1 MLDGMRRNAQSW
13 AIKAL
18 FGIIVLVFVF
28 WGVGGFQGS
37 EKAILATVDG
47 ERIETRD
54 FQKRYQ
60 NRLESLRQQREDLD
74 TQDLREMDFK
84 RRVFQQMVD
93 KKLLL
98 DEADRLGLIL
108 PRSRIRER
116 VQEME
121 VFQGEDKAFDETRYV
136 SVLRANR
143 MSPAQFEAGLQRD
156 ILVQKMNNLLAGPV
170 QPAPEQA
177 RDFFEYV
184 NIRGKVSYLA
194 FSAQDFLDKVDIS
207 QEEIKA
213 YYRDNKEAF
222 QEPATMK
229 MDYLKLTPKTLA
241 DSQKVPEEELRRY
254 YERNRQDFKQ
264 KDEVKARHILFTL
277 QENATEG
284 AAQKARERMLRL
296 RDRIQAGEMEFA
308 QAARE
313 HSQGPSASEGGS
325 LGWVAKGETLPAFQ
339 EKAFSLDHGQIG
351 DPVRTREGWH
361 LIKVV
366 DRREG
371 GVKSFDQVRDKVRQ
385 RVARDMG
392 AEALDKTLDRVLER
406 VFKGPDLAAAAEKE
420 GLDLKTTG
428 WFTRKEGPENLQLK
442 DKHLNQLFDLEPEQ
456 VTDVP
461 LILDNGYLLAQ
472 KVVEEE
478 ARTPEL
484 SEVRDRIAK
493 RLRRQ
498 KAAEMAQARAEE
510 ALEKVREGTEIPS
523 SLLDQMQESGQFSR
537 QGRIPELGANREIAR
552 DTFVAAE
559 GEWLPQVYQFE
570 DQYIVARVAAV
581 TPPSE
586 SAWEQQKDF
595 WIQRLT
601 ATRKQNVLDNL
612 VQALR
617 EDAEIDIK
625 TPEILRY

>member
-1 MLDGMRRNAQSW
+1 MLDGLRRNAQSW

-60 NRLESLRQQREDLD
+60 NRLESLRQERDDLD

-116 VQEME
+116 VQNME
-121 VFQGEDKAFDETRYV
+121 VFQGQNKAFNETRYV

-170 QPAPEQA
+170 EPAPQQA

-184 NIRGKVSYLA
+184 NIRGKVSYLGFA
-194 FSAQDFLDKVDIS
+194 AQDFLDEAEVS
-207 QEEIKA
+207 QEDIKA

-222 QEPATMK
+222 REPARMK
-229 MDYLKLTPKTLA
+229 MDYLELTPETLA
-241 DSQKVPEEELRRY
+241 DTQEVPEEELRRY
-254 YERNRQDFKQ
+254 YERNEQDFEQ
-264 KDEVKARHILFTL
+264 KDEVKARHILLSL
-277 QENATEG
+277 QENATEEV
-284 AAQKARERMLRL
+284 AQKARERMLRL

-308 QAARE
+308 EAARK

-339 EKAFSLDHGQIG
+339 EEAFSLDSGQIG

-361 LIKVV
+361 LIKVE

-371 GVKSFDQVRDKVRQ
+371 GVKPFDQVRDEVRQ

-392 AEALDKTLDRVLER
+392 AEDLDKTLDRVLER
-406 VFKGPDLAAAAEKE
+406 VFKESDLATAAEKE
-420 GLDLKTTG
+420 GLEVRTTG
-428 WFTRKEGPENLQLK
+428 RFTREEGPENLQLR
-442 DKHLNQLFDLEPEQ
+442 DEHLKQLFDLEPNK

-461 LILDNGYLLAQ
+461 LILNNGYLLAQ
-472 KVVEEE
+472 KVDQQK

-484 SEVRDRIAK
+484 SEVRDTIAK
-493 RLRRQ
+493 RLRGQ
-498 KAAEMAQARAEE
+498 KAAEIARTRAEE
-510 ALEKVREGTEIPS
+510 ALEQVREGEEIPG
-523 SLLDQMQESGQFSR
+523 SLRNRIQESDQFSR
-537 QGRIPELGANREIAR
+537 QGRISGLGANKELAR

-559 GEWLPQVYQFE
+559 GEWLPRVYQFK

-586 SAWEQQKDF
+586 RAWQQQKEF
-595 WIQRLT
+595 WIQRL
-601 ATRKQNVLDNL
+601 ASTRKQNVMDNL

-617 EDAEIDIK
+617 EGAEIDIK